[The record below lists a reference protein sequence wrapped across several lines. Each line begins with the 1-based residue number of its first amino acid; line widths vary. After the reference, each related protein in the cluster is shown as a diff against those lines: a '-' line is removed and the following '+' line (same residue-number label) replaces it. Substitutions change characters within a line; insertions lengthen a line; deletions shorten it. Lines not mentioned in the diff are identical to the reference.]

1 MITWL
6 PALLALLVSVPALTA
21 LAWRDGKRLRAARN
35 RARPWTTA
43 IRRGLT
49 MIVLLPGLLLMLSGL
64 WPAWLLWLTL
74 IAAAGWLIT
83 RAFAPNATT
92 HSQAP

>member
-1 MITWL
+1 
-6 PALLALLVSVPALTA
+6 
-21 LAWRDGKRLRAARN
+21 
-35 RARPWTTA
+35 
-43 IRRGLT
+43 